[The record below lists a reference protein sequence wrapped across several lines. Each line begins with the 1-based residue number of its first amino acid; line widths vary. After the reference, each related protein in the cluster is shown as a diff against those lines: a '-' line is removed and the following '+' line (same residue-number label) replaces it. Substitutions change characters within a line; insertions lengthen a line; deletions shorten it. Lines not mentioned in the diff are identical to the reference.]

1 MEVKAEN
8 QTFATITLQNYFRM
22 YDKLAGM
29 TGTAETE
36 AAEFMGTY
44 KLGVLP
50 IPTNKPMIREDK
62 DDLIFRTKKEKL
74 AAIVRDVAKRHKKP
88 LSIYTSTKTPED
100 MILGGFALDN

>member
-1 MEVKAEN
+1 
-8 QTFATITLQNYFRM
+8 M

-50 IPTNKPMIREDK
+50 IPTNRPMIRQDK

-74 AAIVRDVAKRHKKP
+74 AAIVKGTAR
-88 LSIYTSTKTPED
+88 
-100 MILGGFALDN
+100 